1 MAWIREASGLSDELR
16 DTTGFLY
23 EIGLLKRYKRTG
35 WSRLGVPLPE
45 SVADHSF
52 RVSVIASV
60 LAAMEGA
67 DPQRAAFLAL
77 WHDSQ
82 ETRTTDLPHLTK
94 SYVSAAAQRA
104 GHQDQVAPLP
114 PPVAGMIS
122 AAVAEYEAA
131 ETPEA
136 RCARD
141 ADKLECLLQA
151 REYQD
156 QGHTNVQPWI
166 DSSLA
171 ALTTPSAKQFA
182 HEAIAQ
188 NSLDWLERAKQ
199 AAAGTELA
207 HSARLRRPACPA
219 PGAWRGSVPDAAEG
233 LDRCLV
239 GVGQG
244 VPWRR
249 RILELSECLA
259 LWLGSA
265 ADVGGVAGPVSA
277 AGSLPGD
284 SDGDVDAEHAGEE
297 GCGQVG
303 CELEEC
309 GGSGLAGVE
318 AELAEPFGELV
329 GAEWAA
335 GLSSGEQPA

>member
-1 MAWIREASGLSDELR
+1 LSDELR

-23 EIGLLKRYKRTG
+23 EMGLLKRYKRTG
-35 WSRLGVPLPE
+35 WSQVGVPLPE

-52 RVSVIASV
+52 RVSVIASM
-60 LAAMEGA
+60 LAAIEGA

-94 SYVSAAAQRA
+94 NYVSTAANEQVTR
-104 GHQDQVAPLP
+104 DQVAPLP

-151 REYQD
+151 REYQE
-156 QGHTNVQPWI
+156 QGHVNAQPWI

-171 ALTTPSAKQFA
+171 ALTTASAKQLA
-182 HEAIAQ
+182 HEAMAQ

-199 AAAGTELA
+199 P
-207 HSARLRRPACPA
+207 RP
-219 PGAWRGSVPDAAEG
+219 
-233 LDRCLV
+233 
-239 GVGQG
+239 
-244 VPWRR
+244 
-249 RILELSECLA
+249 
-259 LWLGSA
+259 
-265 ADVGGVAGPVSA
+265 
-277 AGSLPGD
+277 
-284 SDGDVDAEHAGEE
+284 
-297 GCGQVG
+297 
-303 CELEEC
+303 
-309 GGSGLAGVE
+309 
-318 AELAEPFGELV
+318 
-329 GAEWAA
+329 
-335 GLSSGEQPA
+335 

>member
-1 MAWIREASGLSDELR
+1 LSDELR

-35 WSRLGVPLPE
+35 WSQVGVPLPE

-52 RVSVIASV
+52 RVSVVASV

-67 DPQRAAFLAL
+67 DAQRAAFLAL

-94 SYVSAAAQRA
+94 NYVSAAANEQVTR
-104 GHQDQVAPLP
+104 DQVAPLP
-114 PPVAGMIS
+114 PSVAGMIS
-122 AAVAEYEAA
+122 VAVAEYEAA

-156 QGHTNVQPWI
+156 QGHANAQPWI

-171 ALTTPSAKQFA
+171 ALTTASAKQLA
-182 HEAIAQ
+182 HEAMTQ

-199 AAAGTELA
+199 VAAG
-207 HSARLRRPACPA
+207 
-219 PGAWRGSVPDAAEG
+219 AE
-233 LDRCLV
+233 
-239 GVGQG
+239 
-244 VPWRR
+244 
-249 RILELSECLA
+249 
-259 LWLGSA
+259 
-265 ADVGGVAGPVSA
+265 
-277 AGSLPGD
+277 
-284 SDGDVDAEHAGEE
+284 
-297 GCGQVG
+297 
-303 CELEEC
+303 
-309 GGSGLAGVE
+309 
-318 AELAEPFGELV
+318 
-329 GAEWAA
+329 
-335 GLSSGEQPA
+335 

>member
-1 MAWIREASGLSDELR
+1 LSDELR

-23 EIGLLKRYKRTG
+23 EMGLLKRYKRTG
-35 WSRLGVPLPE
+35 WSQVGVPLPE

-94 SYVSAAAQRA
+94 NYVSAVANEQVTR
-104 GHQDQVAPLP
+104 DQVAPLS

-131 ETPEA
+131 ETQEA

-151 REYQD
+151 REYQE
-156 QGHTNVQPWI
+156 QGHANVQPWI

-171 ALTTPSAKQFA
+171 ALTTASAKQLA
-182 HEAIAQ
+182 HEAMAQ
-188 NSLDWLERAKQ
+188 NSLAWLERAK
-199 AAAGTELA
+199 
-207 HSARLRRPACPA
+207 RPRP
-219 PGAWRGSVPDAAEG
+219 
-233 LDRCLV
+233 
-239 GVGQG
+239 
-244 VPWRR
+244 
-249 RILELSECLA
+249 
-259 LWLGSA
+259 
-265 ADVGGVAGPVSA
+265 
-277 AGSLPGD
+277 
-284 SDGDVDAEHAGEE
+284 
-297 GCGQVG
+297 
-303 CELEEC
+303 
-309 GGSGLAGVE
+309 
-318 AELAEPFGELV
+318 
-329 GAEWAA
+329 
-335 GLSSGEQPA
+335 